1 MPYGAF
7 NGVVAVAIP
16 YLLRRQGVSV
26 ERIAAIVALVQAPAI
41 WYVLWAPVV
50 DIKFRRRTWVVM
62 LSLASAIAAA
72 TALSLTTKG
81 LIRSA
86 TALFV
91 VASALNQPVS
101 SAVGGLVAAVMSP
114 AQRGRAAGWSQA
126 GVLGGGVLSAGVA
139 VWLAD
144 LASARTVGVV
154 VGMLIALPSL
164 VAILVDEPIGD
175 RSNRGAHIRRMVRE
189 LAVVVRRRDIWLGIA
204 FFVSPACAGAL
215 MNVFAGIAV
224 DYHSSPTVVVA
235 VVVLGGVLTA
245 GGALAGG
252 FVLDRIDRW
261 RAYPI
266 AALLTSGV
274 TAAMIFAPLR
284 PATYIIGAAAYA
296 LVTGFGY
303 AAFMALAL
311 DLVGSDMLAGGT
323 LFTLLTAALNIPV
336 VYMLRLDGLG
346 YGRFGIR
353 GMLGADALGN
363 VLAAIVLVML
373 LARWQPPVSAAGRA
387 VSRSQP
393 RPESV

>member
-1 MPYGAF
+1 MFAVPSIPYGAF

-62 LSLASAIAAA
+62 LSVASGIAAG
-72 TALSLTTKG
+72 TALRLTTTG
-81 LIRSA
+81 AIRAA

-91 VASALNQPVS
+91 LASAFNQPVS

-114 AQRGRAAGWSQA
+114 AHRGRAAGWSQG
-126 GVLGGGVLSAGVA
+126 GVLGGGVLAAGLA

-144 LASARTVGVV
+144 HASAGTVGIV
-154 VGMLIALPSL
+154 VGVLIALPSL
-164 VAILVDEPIGD
+164 AAILVDEPIGN
-175 RSNRGAHIRRMVRE
+175 RSDRGALIRRMVRE
-189 LAVVVRRRDIWLGIA
+189 LAAVVRRRDIWLGMA

-215 MNVFAGIAV
+215 MNLFAGIAV
-224 DYHSSPTVVVA
+224 DYHSSPTIVVA

-245 GGALAGG
+245 VGAVVGGI
-252 FVLDRIDRW
+252 VLDRIDRW
-261 RAYPI
+261 RAYPLT
-266 AALLTSGV
+266 ALLTSAV
-274 TAAMIFAPLR
+274 TAAMILAPLQ
-284 PATYIIGAAAYA
+284 PATYMIGAAAYA

-311 DLVGSDMLAGGT
+311 DLVGSEMAAGGT
-323 LFTLLTAALNIPV
+323 LFTFLTAALNIPV

-363 VLAAIVLVML
+363 VAAAIVLVML
-373 LARWQPPVSAAGRA
+373 LARWRPVSAARQ
-387 VSRSQP
+387 SQ
-393 RPESV
+393 